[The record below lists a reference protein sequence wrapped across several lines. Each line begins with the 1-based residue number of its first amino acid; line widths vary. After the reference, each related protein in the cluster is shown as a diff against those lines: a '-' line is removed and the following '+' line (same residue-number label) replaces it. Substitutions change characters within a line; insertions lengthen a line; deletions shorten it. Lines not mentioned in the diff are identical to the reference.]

1 MPDTPPLPQDVVGY
15 MQSMRLKED
24 QENLKAAIH
33 GLQLIVALAKQPA
46 LVPAKESE
54 KAPHD
59 LISALQHILDT
70 VDHDIS
76 NWVDAILHNE
86 DFQALEATWRG
97 LYHLVFHTDTSALL
111 KLRVLDV
118 TEKELR
124 DDLARAIDFDQSA
137 LFKKVYEEEYGTLGG
152 EPYGLLVGDFAFDR
166 SAPSQEFLRNIAQVA
181 AAAHAPFVAAAHPKL
196 FDLESF
202 QDLPKPR
209 DLAKIFESTAMSPWN
224 AFRASEESRYVGLTL
239 PRVLMRLPY
248 DPVDNPVD
256 GFDYTEYTRSVSRAE
271 VTPGAS
277 ADEVAAPDRSDP
289 RPEKYLW
296 GNPAWFLAQRITNA
310 FSLYGWTAAIRGVDG
325 GGKVENLPISKF
337 LTPAGENAFI
347 IPTEVSITD
356 RREKELSD
364 LGFMALV
371 YCKGANYAAFFGG
384 QTVNKPEEYVRPS
397 ATSNAK
403 LSARLPYILNTSR
416 FAHYIKV
423 IMRDRIGSFM
433 TKENVQ
439 SHLTTWMSDFVLDK
453 DDAGQELKAKY
464 PLREARIDVT
474 DIPGQPGSYNA
485 TVFLR
490 PHFQLEGLSASLRLV
505 AELPAPAA
513 A

>member
-1 MPDTPPLPQDVVGY
+1 MSDTPPLPQDVVGY
-15 MQSMRLKED
+15 MQSMRLNED
-24 QENLKAAIH
+24 QENVDAAIQ
-33 GLQLIVALAKQPA
+33 GLKLIVALEKEQS
-46 LVPAKESE
+46 LVPAEEGAKE
-54 KAPHD
+54 PQD
-59 LISALQHILDT
+59 LISALHYILAKL
-70 VDHDIS
+70 DHDIS

-86 DFQALEATWRG
+86 DFQKLEATWLG
-97 LYHLVFHTDTSALL
+97 LHHLVFNTDTSPSL

-137 LFKKVYEEEYGTLGG
+137 LFKMVYEEEYGTLGG
-152 EPYGLLVGDFAFDR
+152 KPYGLLVGDFGFDR
-166 SAPSQEFLRNIAQVA
+166 SKPSQDFLRNIAQVA
-181 AAAHAPFVAAAHPKL
+181 TAAHAPFIAAAHPKL

-209 DLAKIFESTAMSPWN
+209 DLAKIFESEEMSPWN
-224 AFRASEESRYVGLTL
+224 AFRAQEESRYVALTL

-248 DPVDNPVD
+248 DLVDNPVD
-256 GFDYTEYTRSVSRAE
+256 GVTYTEYTRSVSRPKATAE
-271 VTPGAS
+271 AS
-277 ADEVAAPDRSDP
+277 ADEAAAPDRSDP

-310 FSLYGWTAAIRGVDG
+310 FSLYGWTAAIRGVEG
-325 GGKVENLPISKF
+325 GGKVEDLPISKF
-337 LTPAGENAFI
+337 LTPAGEKAFI

-384 QTVNKPEEYVRPS
+384 QTVNKPEGYV
-397 ATSNAK
+397 ATDARDNAS

-423 IMRDRIGSFM
+423 MMREQIGSFM

-439 SHLTTWMSDFVLDK
+439 SYLTRWISDFVLDK
-453 DDAGQELKAKY
+453 DDAGPELKAKY
-464 PLREARIDVT
+464 PLRDARIDVT

-490 PHFQLEGLSASLRLV
+490 PHFQLEGLTASLRLV
-505 AELPAPAA
+505 AKLPAA
-513 A
+513 AAA